1 MEMTQDTIMNM
12 MNNQLEMLQVEFD
25 DALKD
30 LGKVSRNKNKSQED
44 YAIYFEQQDKC
55 NICEAKINLMN
66 KMIKRMA
73 DMFGPQAPML
83 STAKL

>member
-30 LGKVSRNKNKSQED
+30 LGKVSRNKNFFWNLISLNFNKVQTFI
-44 YAIYFEQQDKC
+44 IYFW
-55 NICEAKINLMN
+55 
-66 KMIKRMA
+66 
-73 DMFGPQAPML
+73 
-83 STAKL
+83 

>member
-25 DALKD
+25 DALKH
-30 LGKVSRNKNKSQED
+30 LGEASRNKNKSQED
-44 YAIYFEQQDKC
+44 YATYFERQDIC
-55 NICEAKINLMN
+55 NICEAKVTLME
-66 KMIKRMA
+66 KMIKRMKE
-73 DMFGPQAPML
+73 MFGPQAPML

>member
-12 MNNQLEMLQVEFD
+12 MNTQLEMLQVEFD

-44 YAIYFEQQDKC
+44 YAVYFEQQDRC

-66 KMIKRMA
+66 KMIKRIGE
-73 DMFGPQAPML
+73 MFGPQAPML
-83 STAKL
+83 SAAKL

>member
-30 LGKVSRNKNKSQED
+30 LGKASRNKNKSQED
-44 YAIYFEQQDKC
+44 YAEYFEQQDKC
-55 NICEAKINLMN
+55 NICEAKVKLMN
-66 KMIKRMA
+66 KMINRISE
-73 DMFGPQAPML
+73 MFGPQAPML
-83 STAKL
+83 ASAKL